1 MGLKTSD
8 DADDINLDLTLEKF
22 SIARKFLSQILD
34 AYIQEAGTPSRN
46 ELISDTGLERLVIAS
61 GEFLGTS

>member
-22 SIARKFLSQILD
+22 SIARKFLSEILD
-34 AYIQEAGTPSRN
+34 VYIQEAERIVAFA
-46 ELISDTGLERLVIAS
+46 LIAVLAFWILRKKNL
-61 GEFLGTS
+61 L